1 MNSINW
7 KGIDSESIE
16 GLLIC
21 ELPPISKQK
30 MRIKETVI
38 DGVDGSF
45 IEELGY
51 ESYDKT
57 MKIGLTRDYD
67 IDEVMDYFNGE
78 GNLIFSNEDDKL
90 YKAKIINQ
98 IDYQRLLRFKTANI
112 TFRVQPFKYST
123 SEVSK
128 KADITDETSINVY
141 NNGNVVS
148 KPQIKIY
155 GTGVINFKLEGRTIF
170 TYTFSSDDTYVV
182 IDSDK
187 QDAYVGSILKNRFM
201 NGDFPIFQKGKNTI
215 SWDGTITKIEIS
227 NYSRWI

>member
-21 ELPPISKQK
+21 ELPPISKPK
-30 MRIKETVI
+30 IRIKETVI

-112 TFRVQPFKYST
+112 TFRVQPFKYSA
-123 SEVSK
+123 SEISK
-128 KADITDETSINVY
+128 NVDITDETSINFY
-141 NNGNVVS
+141 NNGNVES

>member
-21 ELPPISKQK
+21 ELPPISKPK

-57 MKIGLTRDYD
+57 MTIGLTRDYD

-98 IDYQRLLRFKTANI
+98 IDYQRLLRFKTANV

-123 SEVSK
+123 SEASK
-128 KADITDETSINVY
+128 KADITDEISINVY

>member
-21 ELPPISKQK
+21 ELPPISKPK

-78 GNLIFSNEDDKL
+78 GNLIFSNEEDKL

-98 IDYQRLLRFKTANI
+98 IDYQRLLRFKTANV

-128 KADITDETSINVY
+128 KVDITDETSINVY

-155 GTGVINFKLEGRTIF
+155 GSGVINFKLEGRTIF
-170 TYTFSSDDTYVV
+170 DYTFSSDDTYVV

-187 QDAYVGSILKNRFM
+187 QDAYVGSILKNRRM
-201 NGDFPIFQKGKNTI
+201 SGDFPIFQKGKNTI

-227 NYSRWI
+227 NCSRWI

>member
-21 ELPPISKQK
+21 ELPPISKPK

-98 IDYQRLLRFKTANI
+98 IDYQRLLRFKTANV

-123 SEVSK
+123 SEISK
-128 KADITDETSINVY
+128 KVDITDETSINFY
-141 NNGNVVS
+141 NNGNVES

>member
-21 ELPPISKQK
+21 ELPPISKPK

-112 TFRVQPFKYST
+112 TFRVQPFKYSAN
-123 SEVSK
+123 EISK
-128 KADITDETSINVY
+128 KVDITDETSINFY
-141 NNGNVVS
+141 NNGNVES

>member
-21 ELPPISKQK
+21 ELPPISKPK

-98 IDYQRLLRFKTANI
+98 IDYQRLLRFKTANV

-123 SEVSK
+123 GEMSK

-187 QDAYVGSILKNRFM
+187 QDAYVGSNLKNRFM

>member
-7 KGIDSESIE
+7 KGIDSESID

-21 ELPPISKQK
+21 ELPPISKPK

-112 TFRVQPFKYST
+112 TFRVQPFKYSV
-123 SEVSK
+123 SEISK
-128 KADITDETSINVY
+128 KVDITDETSINFY
-141 NNGNVVS
+141 NNGNVES

-155 GTGVINFKLEGRTIF
+155 GTDVINFKLEGRTIF

>member
-21 ELPPISKQK
+21 ELPPISKPK

-98 IDYQRLLRFKTANI
+98 IDYQRLLRFKTANV

-128 KADITDETSINVY
+128 KANITDETSINVY

>member
-21 ELPPISKQK
+21 ELPPISKPK

-98 IDYQRLLRFKTANI
+98 IDYQRLLRFKTANV

-170 TYTFSSDDTYVV
+170 IYTFSSDDTYVV

>member
-21 ELPPISKQK
+21 ELPPISKPK

-128 KADITDETSINVY
+128 KVNITDETSINVY

>member
-21 ELPPISKQK
+21 ELPPITKPK

-98 IDYQRLLRFKTANI
+98 IDYQRLLRFKTANV
-112 TFRVQPFKYST
+112 TFRVQPFKYSA
-123 SEVSK
+123 SEISK
-128 KADITDETSINVY
+128 KVDITDETSINFY
-141 NNGNVVS
+141 NNGNVES

-155 GTGVINFKLEGRTIF
+155 GNGVINFKLEGRTIF

>member
-21 ELPPISKQK
+21 ELPPISKPK

-112 TFRVQPFKYST
+112 TFRVQPFKYSA
-123 SEVSK
+123 SKISK
-128 KADITDETSINVY
+128 KVDITDETSINFY
-141 NNGNVVS
+141 NNGNVES

-170 TYTFSSDDTYVV
+170 TYTFASDDTYVV

>member
-21 ELPPISKQK
+21 ELPPISKPK

-98 IDYQRLLRFKTANI
+98 IDYQRLLRFKTANV

-123 SEVSK
+123 SEASK

-170 TYTFSSDDTYVV
+170 TYTLSSDDTYVV

>member
-7 KGIDSESIE
+7 KGINSESIE

-21 ELPPISKQK
+21 ELPPISKPK

-98 IDYQRLLRFKTANI
+98 IDYQRLLRFKTANV

-170 TYTFSSDDTYVV
+170 IYTFSSDDTYVV

>member
-21 ELPPISKQK
+21 ELPPISKPK

-112 TFRVQPFKYST
+112 TFRVQPFKYSA
-123 SEVSK
+123 SELSK
-128 KADITDETSINVY
+128 KVEITDETSINVY

>member
-21 ELPPISKQK
+21 ELPPISKPK

-112 TFRVQPFKYST
+112 TFRVQPFKYSA
-123 SEVSK
+123 SEISK
-128 KADITDETSINVY
+128 KVDITDETSINFY
-141 NNGNVVS
+141 NNGNVES

-155 GTGVINFKLEGRTIF
+155 GTGVINFKLEGRIIF

>member
-21 ELPPISKQK
+21 ELPPISKPK

-112 TFRVQPFKYST
+112 TFRVQPFMYSA
-123 SEVSK
+123 SEISK
-128 KADITDETSINVY
+128 KVDITDETSINFY
-141 NNGNVVS
+141 NNGNVES

-155 GTGVINFKLEGRTIF
+155 GNGVINFKLEGRTIF

>member
-16 GLLIC
+16 GLLNC
-21 ELPPISKQK
+21 ELPPISKPK

-112 TFRVQPFKYST
+112 TFRVQPFKYSA
-123 SEVSK
+123 SEISK
-128 KADITDETSINVY
+128 NVDITDETSINFY
-141 NNGNVVS
+141 NNGNVES

>member
-21 ELPPISKQK
+21 ELPPISKPK

-98 IDYQRLLRFKTANI
+98 IDYQRLLRFKTANV
-112 TFRVQPFKYST
+112 TFRVQSFKYST
-123 SEVSK
+123 SEISK
-128 KADITDETSINVY
+128 KVDITDETSINFY
-141 NNGNVVS
+141 NNGNVES

>member
-21 ELPPISKQK
+21 ELPPISKPK

-112 TFRVQPFKYST
+112 TFRVQPFKYSA
-123 SEVSK
+123 SEISK
-128 KADITDETSINVY
+128 NVDITDETSINFY
-141 NNGNVVS
+141 NNGNVES

>member
-21 ELPPISKQK
+21 ELPPISKPK

-57 MKIGLTRDYD
+57 IKIGLTRNYD
-67 IDEVMDYFNGE
+67 IDEIMDYFNGE
-78 GNLIFSNEDDKL
+78 GNLVFSNEDDKL

-98 IDYQRLLRFKTANI
+98 IDYQRLLRFKTANV

-123 SEVSK
+123 SEISK
-128 KADITDETSINVY
+128 KVDITNETSINVY

-155 GTGVINFKLEGRTIF
+155 GSGVINFKLEGRTIF
-170 TYTFSSDDTYVV
+170 DYTFSSDDTYVV

-187 QDAYVGSILKNRFM
+187 QDAYVGSILKNRRM
-201 NGDFPIFQKGKNTI
+201 SGDFPIFQKGKNTI

>member
-21 ELPPISKQK
+21 ELPPISKPK

-112 TFRVQPFKYST
+112 TFRVQPFKYSA
-123 SEVSK
+123 SEISK
-128 KADITDETSINVY
+128 KIDITDETSINFY
-141 NNGNVVS
+141 NNGNVES

-155 GTGVINFKLEGRTIF
+155 GTGVINFKLEGRIIF

>member
-21 ELPPISKQK
+21 ELPPISKPK

-98 IDYQRLLRFKTANI
+98 IDYQRLLRFKTANV

-128 KADITDETSINVY
+128 KVDITDETSINFY
-141 NNGNVVS
+141 NNGNVES

>member
-21 ELPPISKQK
+21 ELPPISKPK

-67 IDEVMDYFNGE
+67 IDEIMDYFNGE

-98 IDYQRLLRFKTANI
+98 IDYQRLLRFKTANV

-128 KADITDETSINVY
+128 KVDITDETSINVY

-155 GTGVINFKLEGRTIF
+155 GSGVINFKLEGRTIF
-170 TYTFSSDDTYVV
+170 DYTFSSDDTYVV

-187 QDAYVGSILKNRFM
+187 QDAYVGSILKNRRM
-201 NGDFPIFQKGKNTI
+201 SGDFPIFQKGKNTI